1 MRPGSLP
8 AACDAGSGSSIRHSK
23 DRRAKR
29 EMHCSNRAATVRA
42 MSTPSDERLPTRRSD
57 FRVLR
62 AITTRWHDNDHYG
75 HVNNVVYYAYFDTA
89 VNGFLIEASG
99 TDIRELPAIGIVAET
114 SCRFLRELS
123 FPDTVHAGLALEKLG
138 NSSVV
143 YRIGLFR
150 NEESEPAALGRFVH
164 VYVDAATRRP
174 VPVPAPIRAALTAL
188 DEGYVGFGALP

>member
-1 MRPGSLP
+1 MSESKARQLP
-8 AACDAGSGSSIRHSK
+8 
-23 DRRAKR
+23 
-29 EMHCSNRAATVRA
+29 EQ
-42 MSTPSDERLPTRRSD
+42 RSE
-57 FRVLR
+57 FPVLR
-62 AITTRWHDNDHYG
+62 TITTRWHDNDHYG

-89 VNGFLIEASG
+89 VNGYLIEASG
-99 TDIRELPAIGIVAET
+99 TDIRSLPAIGIVAET

-150 NEESEPAALGRFVH
+150 NEEAAPAAIGRFVH

-174 VPVPAPIRAALTAL
+174 VPIPPKIRAALTAL
-188 DEGYVGFGALP
+188 DEGFVGSSPLP